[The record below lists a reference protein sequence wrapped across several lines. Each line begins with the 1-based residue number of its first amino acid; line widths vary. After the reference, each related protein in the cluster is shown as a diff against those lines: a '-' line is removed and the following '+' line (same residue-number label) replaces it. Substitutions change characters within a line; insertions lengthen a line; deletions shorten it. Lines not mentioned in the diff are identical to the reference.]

1 LRGAVYTGTGWKGS
15 KMTSRERVLKALRHE
30 EPDRVPIHDSP
41 WAASISRWHKEGLP
55 ESISAGE
62 YFGYEFRSFG
72 ADCTPRFPVKTL
84 EVNEDFIVETTP
96 YGGVRR
102 NFRAH
107 DTTPEVIDYPVK
119 TKDDWERIKERLQPD
134 FTRVDWASGLQGLR
148 RAKEE
153 GYFTHFSAAFGYD
166 QCQSYIASE
175 QLLALMLTDPEW
187 ISDILH
193 TQATLVIEMMKMMME
208 NGFDF
213 DGAFLYD
220 DNGYRNG
227 TLFSPSAYRDIVF
240 PVHKMVYDFC
250 HEHGLPTILH
260 SCGNVKEFI
269 PMYIEAGLDCLQ
281 PLEVKAGM
289 DLVELKREYGD
300 DLAFMGGID
309 VRAMA
314 DPDPSVIEEEVRTKF
329 EAAMSGGGY
338 IYHSDHSVPKNVSF
352 KQYCHTMEL
361 VKEYGRY

>member
-1 LRGAVYTGTGWKGS
+1 
-15 KMTSRERVLKALRHE
+15 MTSRERVLKALRHE

-41 WAASISRWHKEGLP
+41 WAATVSRWHREGLP
-55 ESISAGE
+55 ETIPPAE
-62 YFGYEFRSFG
+62 YFGYEFRGFS

-84 EVNEDFIVETTP
+84 EKNDTYIVETTP

-107 DTTPEVIDYPVK
+107 DSTPEVIDYPVK
-119 TKDDWERIKERLQPD
+119 TKEDWARIKERLKPD
-134 FTRVDWASGLQGLR
+134 FTRVDWASSLRDFR

-153 GYFTHFSAAFGYD
+153 GYFTTYNAAIGYD

-175 QLLALMLTDPEW
+175 QLLVLMVTDPEW
-187 ISDILH
+187 VYDILH
-193 TQATLVIEMMKMMME
+193 THASLVIEMAKMMME

-227 TLFSPSAYRDIVF
+227 TLFSPATYREVVF
-240 PVHKMVYDFC
+240 PVHKMVYDFFHQRGIPC
-250 HEHGLPTILH
+250 ILH
-260 SCGNVKEFI
+260 SCGRVTEFI

-289 DLVELKREYGD
+289 DLIQLKREFGN

-314 DPDPSVIEEEVRTKF
+314 DPDPRRIEEEIRTKF
-329 EAAMSGGGY
+329 EAAMPGGGY

-352 KQYCHTMEL
+352 EQYCRVIEL
-361 VKEYGRY
+361 VHKYGEY